1 MRLRLVLLRARL
13 VRLAFAV
20 ARRLPLQRRVVLA
33 NGRSAQLSG
42 NLAFIR
48 AELLRREPPIPHVV
62 LTHRLRRGLHGR
74 LAAIGFALRSGYHL
88 ATARLFVVDD
98 YFFPIYAVRPRPG
111 TTIVQVWHA
120 AGAFKKMGYSV
131 LDKSFGADEELV
143 SRIPIHANYDLC
155 LVSSASVIP
164 HYVEAFRQPAERFTA
179 QLGIPRSD
187 LLFGD
192 VDRRAAEV
200 RRRYRLDDGRRV
212 ILYAPTFRG
221 DSVTDAR
228 FDATLDLPLL
238 AERLAADHVLLLR
251 LHPFVRSRVR
261 IGPELAHFVV
271 DASDHPDVNALM
283 LASDLLVTDY
293 SSAIFEF
300 ALLGRPILFFA
311 PDHAAYERERGFY
324 LDYRTDLPGPIFET
338 TAELADHIRA
348 GSFDTQRVERFAR
361 ASFDV
366 ADGHA
371 SQRFVDAVVLPALAG
386 EPLRVGRPQDSL

>member
-1 MRLRLVLLRARL
+1 MRLSLVLLRAGL

-20 ARRLPLQRRVVLA
+20 SRRLPLRRRVVLA

-62 LTHRLRRGLHGR
+62 LTHRLRRGLRGR

-98 YFFPIYAVRPRPG
+98 YFFPIYVVRPRPG

-120 AGAFKKMGYSV
+120 SGAFKKMGYSV
-131 LDKSFGADEELV
+131 LDKSFGADEKLV
-143 SRIPIHANYDLC
+143 SRVPIHANYDLC

-179 QLGIPRSD
+179 RLGIPRSD
-187 LLFGD
+187 LLFDD
-192 VDRRAAEV
+192 VDRRAAEI
-200 RRRYRLDDGRRV
+200 RSRYRLDDGRRV

-228 FDATLDLPLL
+228 FDATLDLSLL

-271 DASDHPDVNALM
+271 DASDHPDINALM

-324 LDYRTDLPGPIFET
+324 LDLRSDLPGPIFET
-338 TAELADHIRA
+338 TAELAEHIRR
-348 GSFDTQRVERFAR
+348 GSFDTERVQRFAR

-371 SQRFVDAVVLPALAG
+371 SERFVDAVVLPALDG
-386 EPLRVGRPQDSL
+386 EPLRVGLQDSL

>member
-1 MRLRLVLLRARL
+1 MRMSLVLLRAGL

-20 ARRLPLQRRVVLA
+20 SRRLPLRRRVVLA

-62 LTHRLRRGLHGR
+62 LTHRLRRGLRGK

-98 YFFPIYAVRPRPG
+98 YFFPIYVVRPRPG

-120 AGAFKKMGYSV
+120 SGAFKKMGYSV
-131 LDKSFGADEELV
+131 LDKSFGADEKLV
-143 SRIPIHANYDLC
+143 SRVPIHANYDLC

-179 QLGIPRSD
+179 RLGIPRSD
-187 LLFGD
+187 LLFDD
-192 VDRRAAEV
+192 VDRRAAEI

-228 FDATLDLPLL
+228 FDATLDLSLL

-271 DASDHPDVNALM
+271 DASDHPDINALM

-324 LDYRTDLPGPIFET
+324 LDLRSDLPGPIFET
-338 TAELADHIRA
+338 TSELAEHIRR
-348 GSFDTQRVERFAR
+348 GSFDTERVQRFAR

-371 SQRFVDAVVLPALAG
+371 SERFVDAVVLPALAG
-386 EPLRVGRPQDSL
+386 EPLRVGLQDSL

>member
-1 MRLRLVLLRARL
+1 MSLVLLRAGL

-20 ARRLPLQRRVVLA
+20 SRRLPLRRRVVLA

-62 LTHRLRRGLHGR
+62 LTHRLRRGLRGR

-98 YFFPIYAVRPRPG
+98 YFFPIYVVRPRPG

-120 AGAFKKMGYSV
+120 SGAFKKMGYSV
-131 LDKSFGADEELV
+131 LDKSFGADEKLV
-143 SRIPIHANYDLC
+143 SRVPIHANYDLC

-179 QLGIPRSD
+179 RLGIPRSD
-187 LLFGD
+187 LLFDD
-192 VDRRAAEV
+192 VDRRVAEI
-200 RRRYRLDDGRRV
+200 RSRYRLDDGRRA

-228 FDATLDLPLL
+228 FDATLDLSLL

-271 DASDHPDVNALM
+271 DASDHPDINALM

-324 LDYRTDLPGPIFET
+324 LDLRSDLPGPIFET
-338 TAELADHIRA
+338 TAELAEHIRR
-348 GSFDTQRVERFAR
+348 GSFDTERVQRFAR

-371 SQRFVDAVVLPALAG
+371 SERFVDAVVLPALAG
-386 EPLRVGRPQDSL
+386 EPLRVGLQDSL

>member
-13 VRLAFAV
+13 VRLAFAI

-62 LTHRLRRGLHGR
+62 LTHRLRRGLRGR

-98 YFFPIYAVRPRPG
+98 YFFPIYVVRPRPG

-120 AGAFKKMGYSV
+120 SGAFKKMGYSV
-131 LDKSFGADEELV
+131 LDKSFGADEQLV
-143 SRIPIHANYDLC
+143 SRIAIHSNYDLC

-187 LLFGD
+187 LLFDD
-192 VDRRAAEV
+192 VDRRAAEI

-228 FDATLDLPLL
+228 FDATLDLSLL

-271 DASDHPDVNALM
+271 DASDHPDINALM

-324 LDYRTDLPGPIFET
+324 LDLRSDLPGPIFET
-338 TAELADHIRA
+338 TAELAEHIRR
-348 GSFDTQRVERFAR
+348 GSFDTERVQRFAR

-371 SQRFVDAVVLPALAG
+371 SERFVDAVVLPALAG
-386 EPLRVGRPQDSL
+386 EPLRVGLQDSL

>member
-1 MRLRLVLLRARL
+1 MRLSLVLLRAGL

-20 ARRLPLQRRVVLA
+20 SRRLPLRRRMVLA

-62 LTHRLRRGLHGR
+62 LTHRLGRGMRGR
-74 LAAIGFALRSGYHL
+74 FAAIGFALRSGYHL

-98 YFFPIYAVRPRPG
+98 YFFPIYVVRPRPG

-120 AGAFKKMGYSV
+120 SGAFKKMGYSV
-131 LDKSFGADEELV
+131 LDKSFGADEKLV
-143 SRIPIHANYDLC
+143 SRVPIHANYDLC

-179 QLGIPRSD
+179 RLGIPRSD
-187 LLFGD
+187 LLFDD
-192 VDRRAAEV
+192 VDRRAADL
-200 RRRYRLDDGRRV
+200 RSRYRLDDGRRV

-228 FDATLDLPLL
+228 FDATLDLSLL

-271 DASDHPDVNALM
+271 DASDHPDINALM

-324 LDYRTDLPGPIFET
+324 LDLRSDLPGPIFET
-338 TAELADHIRA
+338 TAELAEHIRR
-348 GSFDTQRVERFAR
+348 GSFDTERVQRFAR

-371 SQRFVDAVVLPALAG
+371 SERFVDAVVLPALAG
-386 EPLRVGRPQDSL
+386 EPLRVGLQDSL

>member
-1 MRLRLVLLRARL
+1 MRMSLVLLRAGL

-20 ARRLPLQRRVVLA
+20 SRRLPLRRRVVLA

-62 LTHRLRRGLHGR
+62 LTHRLRRGLRGK

-98 YFFPIYAVRPRPG
+98 YFFPIYVVRPRPG

-120 AGAFKKMGYSV
+120 SGAFKKMGYSV
-131 LDKSFGADEELV
+131 LDKSFGADEKLV
-143 SRIPIHANYDLC
+143 SRVPIHANYDLC

-179 QLGIPRSD
+179 RLGIPRSD
-187 LLFGD
+187 LLFDD
-192 VDRRAAEV
+192 VDRRAAEI
-200 RRRYRLDDGRRV
+200 RSRYRLDDGRRV

-228 FDATLDLPLL
+228 FDATLDLSLL

-271 DASDHPDVNALM
+271 DASDHPDINALM

-324 LDYRTDLPGPIFET
+324 LDLRSDLPGPIFET
-338 TAELADHIRA
+338 TAALAEHIRR
-348 GSFDTQRVERFAR
+348 GSFDSERVQRFAR
-361 ASFDV
+361 ASVDG

-371 SQRFVDAVVLPALAG
+371 SERFVDAVVLPALAG
-386 EPLRVGRPQDSL
+386 EQLRVGLQDSL